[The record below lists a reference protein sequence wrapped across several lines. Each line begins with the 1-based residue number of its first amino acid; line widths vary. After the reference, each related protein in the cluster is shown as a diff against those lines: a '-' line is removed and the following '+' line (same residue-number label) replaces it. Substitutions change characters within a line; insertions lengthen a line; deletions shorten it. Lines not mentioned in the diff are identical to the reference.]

1 MMKVLKKIGS
11 ILFCL
16 LPVLLALGIQLLV
29 VAAGFAIKI
38 FILVSQDPS
47 QISEIA
53 SPDFIYPLLG
63 DSQFLMLL
71 SAIYGV
77 IAALALGFWYW
88 KRFFHRKPARTR
100 GLPSDEP
107 HGHPAMEAGD
117 IHSKPSGR
125 TYGHPAMETGAF
137 RSRQPR
143 RTLSSIIHPAMFLG
157 LIFLMV
163 GMQYIS
169 TYLIAVLAA
178 VNPAWY
184 HSYEELM
191 ESAGFG
197 NVTFVLVLYS
207 VIIAPISEELIFR
220 GVTMKYAAKAMPF
233 FLANI
238 FQAFLFGL
246 FHGNVVQGTYAF
258 VVGLFCGYVCFK
270 GGSIYLS
277 ILFHMMFN
285 LWGTFAA
292 DFFSY
297 TGDSVL
303 IHLAI
308 FAGAVLAAAAG
319 MLLYQ
324 RGIKR
329 RSA

>member
-100 GLPSDEP
+100 GLPYSCP
-107 HGHPAMEAGD
+107 QSHPAMEKRDTHG
-117 IHSKPSGR
+117 
-125 TYGHPAMETGAF
+125 
-137 RSRQPR
+137 RQPR
-143 RTLSSIIHPAMFLG
+143 RTFSSIIHPAMFLG

>member
-1 MMKVLKKIGS
+1 MKVLKKIGS

-16 LPVLLALGIQLLV
+16 LPVLLALGIQFFV

-38 FILVSQDPS
+38 FILISQDPS
-47 QISEIA
+47 QISEIT
-53 SPDFIYPLLG
+53 SPGFIYPLLS

-71 SAIYGV
+71 SAIYG
-77 IAALALGFWYW
+77 ITAAFAMGFWYW
-88 KRFFHRKPARTR
+88 KRFFHRRPTGMRN
-100 GLPSDEP
+100 LPSGGT
-107 HGHPAMEAGD
+107 HVHPAMEAGGF
-117 IHSKPSGR
+117 HNKTEKR
-125 TYGHPAMETGAF
+125 TF
-137 RSRQPR
+137 
-143 RTLSSIIHPAMFLG
+143 SSIIHPAMFLG

-184 HSYEELM
+184 YSYEELM

-197 NVTFVLVLYS
+197 NVTLVLVLYS

-220 GVTMKYAAKAMPF
+220 GVTMKYATKAMPF

-258 VVGLFCGYVCFK
+258 VAGLFCGCVCFK

-285 LWGTFAA
+285 LWGTFLP
-292 DFFSY
+292 DFFTY
-297 TGDSVL
+297 AGDSVL
-303 IHLAI
+303 IHLGI
-308 FAGAVLAAAAG
+308 FAGAVLAVAAG
-319 MLLYQ
+319 MFLYQ
-324 RGIKR
+324 WGVKK